1 MQEHQKDLHMVL
13 VDLEKAYDT
22 VPKELIWHCLRKQGV
37 AEEYVRVVQDMYRDC
52 ETVVVT
58 TVGETESIKI
68 DVGLQVGSVLIRGG
82 TGL

>member
-22 VPKELIWHCLRKQGV
+22 VPKELIWHCLRKRGV